1 LIGLTWEVL
10 VFTGSGRRKW
20 LTGETKVLDI
30 PYPFSRNVSSG
41 LIMKTIRVR
50 MPGGLANLSIAS
62 SNPTDPG
69 FGEIKVR
76 VRASSLN
83 YHDYA
88 VVMGTI
94 KTPDGRIPLSDA
106 AGDVIEVGPGVE
118 QFAVGDQVISHFFPH
133 WWDGEPS
140 VRCRSGVP
148 GDGADGFARELTT
161 MPVNAFSKMPK
172 GLSYAEAA
180 TLPCAG
186 LTAWRA
192 LFTEG
197 HLKPGDTV
205 LVQGT
210 GGVSIFALQFA
221 KAAGARVIATSSSEE
236 KLVRLKSLGADHLI
250 NYRKNEKWGV
260 TAREMT
266 DDQGV
271 DHVVEV
277 GGAESM
283 NQSITACRNGGRI
296 AVIGVLSGLS
306 GKISTY
312 SIMGKQLVISGL
324 TVGSRKQ
331 QHDMIR
337 AIEVN
342 DIHPVIDS
350 TFPLDHIAEAFERQQ
365 GGRHFGKICLEY

>member
-1 LIGLTWEVL
+1 
-10 VFTGSGRRKW
+10 
-20 LTGETKVLDI
+20 
-30 PYPFSRNVSSG
+30 
-41 LIMKTIRVR
+41 
-50 MPGGLANLSIAS
+50 
-62 SNPTDPG
+62 
-69 FGEIKVR
+69 
-76 VRASSLN
+76 
-83 YHDYA
+83 
-88 VVMGTI
+88 
-94 KTPDGRIPLSDA
+94 
-106 AGDVIEVGPGVE
+106 
-118 QFAVGDQVISHFFPH
+118 
-133 WWDGEPS
+133 
-140 VRCRSGVP
+140 
-148 GDGADGFARELTT
+148 
-161 MPVNAFSKMPK
+161 
-172 GLSYAEAA
+172 LSYAEAA